1 MNDNYTSKINDGAQ
15 HPHKLSEIKY
25 LMIEFVTNYEKVI
38 EVGINPIDVTRKLF
52 YDTYIKYCKV
62 FDCEQKNVESF
73 YQFTNDLQRVMV
85 DYYHDYLSAETVL
98 ELYDAF
104 DDLF

>member
-1 MNDNYTSKINDGAQ
+1 MDTSKINDGAQ
-15 HPHKLSEIKY
+15 QPHKLSEIKNF
-25 LMIEFVTNYEKVI
+25 MIEFITNYESVI
-38 EVGINPIDVTRKLF
+38 ESGINPIDITRKLF
-52 YDTYIKYCKV
+52 YDTYIMYCKN
-62 FDCEQKNVESF
+62 FDLEQKNHLTF
-73 YQFTNDLQRVMV
+73 YQFTNDLQFVLV